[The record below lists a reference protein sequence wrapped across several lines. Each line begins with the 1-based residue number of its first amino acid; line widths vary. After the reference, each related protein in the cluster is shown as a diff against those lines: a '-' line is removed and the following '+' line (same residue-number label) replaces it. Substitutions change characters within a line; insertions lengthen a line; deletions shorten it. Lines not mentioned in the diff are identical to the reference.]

1 MKIDGFTHK
10 ILLLKEAFMTSD
22 EFKGFRMGIIEDEE
36 NFKFSGRS
44 VAIIIDSESISE
56 ERKKTIDV
64 IYYFSKTKNISKD
77 KILDFRYE
85 VKQFLNFIETMED
98 NKISSKGFKI
108 AYGSVLEDGK
118 TSIRTAS
125 IKVTYDIT
133 RLRDVDLED
142 EDFEL
147 MKDLYI
153 EWEVE

>member
-10 ILLLKEAFMTSD
+10 ILLLKEAFMVSD

-44 VAIIIDSESISE
+44 VAIVIDSESISE

-77 KILDFRYE
+77 KILGFRYE
-85 VKQFLNFIETMED
+85 VKQFLDFIETIED
-98 NKISSKGFKI
+98 KKISNKGFKI
-108 AYGSVLEDGK
+108 DYGSVLEDGK

-133 RLRDVDLED
+133 RLRDVELED
-142 EDFEL
+142 GDFEL

-153 EWEVE
+153 EWEVK

>member
-10 ILLLKEAFMTSD
+10 ILLLKEEFMASD
-22 EFKGFRMGIIEDEE
+22 KFKGFRIGIVEDEE
-36 NFKFSGRS
+36 NFKFSGRT
-44 VAIIIDSESISE
+44 VAIVIDSENISE
-56 ERKKTIDV
+56 ERQKTIDI

-77 KILDFRYE
+77 KILGFRDE
-85 VKQFLNFIETMED
+85 VKQFINFIESMED
-98 NKISSKGFKI
+98 KKLYNKGFKI
-108 AYGSVLEDGK
+108 DYGSVLEDDK

-142 EDFEL
+142 KDFEL

-153 EWEVE
+153 DWEVK

>member
-1 MKIDGFTHK
+1 MKIDGFSNK
-10 ILLLKEAFMTSD
+10 ILLLKKEFMASD
-22 EFKGFRMGIIEDEE
+22 EFKGFRMGIVEDED
-36 NFKFSGRS
+36 NFKFSGRTI
-44 VAIIIDSESISE
+44 AIVIDSENISE
-56 ERKKTIDV
+56 ERQKTIDV

-85 VKQFLNFIETMED
+85 VKQFLNFIENMED
-98 NKISSKGFKI
+98 KKIYGKGFKI
-108 AYGSVLEDGK
+108 DYGSVLEDGK

-153 EWEVE
+153 DWEVK